1 MRVFSRRARR
11 VGRVLLILFLLLYAL
26 LLVPNLYVILST
38 MPKLRKVED
47 APPPV
52 LDCILVLGCGVR
64 ADGTPSPMLNDR
76 LTRAVELYQAGWS
89 DKILMS
95 GDNRSQYY
103 NELATMHRVAREH
116 GVPEEDIVLDYAG
129 LSTYDSIY
137 RAKEIFGVRRMV
149 IVTQEYHIYRALHT
163 ARALGINAWGV
174 YAERRDY
181 RGQFGR
187 EVREVL
193 ARDKDFVLALFK
205 PPATIL
211 GDPEP
216 LVGTP
221 DRPFLSEEEKAADT
235 P

>member
-26 LLVPNLYVILST
+26 MLAPNLYVILST
-38 MPKLRKVED
+38 MPQLRKVED
-47 APPPV
+47 TPPPV
-52 LDCILVLGCGVR
+52 LDCILVLGCGVY
-64 ADGTPSPMLNDR
+64 ADGSPTPMLNDR

-163 ARALGINAWGV
+163 ARALEIDAWGV

-187 EVREVL
+187 ELREVL
-193 ARDKDFVLALFK
+193 ARDKDFVLALLK

-211 GDPEP
+211 GEPEP
-216 LVGTP
+216 LIGTP